1 MRKSR
6 VALLCG
12 ALTFAL
18 AVPTMAVEVGDD
30 APEIDPGTWYNLPK
44 GMKTIKAKDLKG
56 QIVLIEFWATW

>member
-12 ALTFAL
+12 ALTFAV
-18 AVPTMAVEVGDD
+18 AGSAMAVEVGDD

-56 QIVLIEFWATW
+56 QIVLVEFWATW